1 MKTKKNE
8 SKVSL
13 KSYQLF
19 LLSCLLCA
27 IFILNSNYV
36 NEKRTA
42 IKKEKQEASFF
53 KQLVNKRMLESL
65 SEGDENSGTQEIKN
79 SKSVCSRGSDDLISY
94 YETGDKSKI
103 NLDDEG
109 IECKNKNDDYM
120 QALIALVKKYV
131 ENNETDSNEGEDD
144 EEFDKENALKYIK
157 HIFPLLIF
165 FAIGILSI
173 IGWLI
178 CCFCNCCN
186 CCCCCCCKKPGCKV
200 PCFIFTY
207 IFYALAIIACIYG
220 LSKSNKIFV
229 GLANTE
235 CSVLKLLEQ
244 VVDGE
249 AKTTTPRWIGISG
262 INGLLS
268 NLTKQINNTKQN
280 ALKNLLEKKDAI
292 TSKKANFTI
301 EMKSFD
307 DFCYVNGD
315 YPEDYTKNFTDISL
329 SDYKNKKYVLDII
342 KLVGHYNDETKEY
355 TENSFL
361 YSLNFEYSEI
371 AERTDGYINT
381 SETSFRD
388 ILNESSAEV
397 MEALDKAQ
405 DTLDKL
411 KKPFDKI
418 NDKIGDRVVDYSE
431 SIDKYGKL
439 GVKLVFTILMI
450 INIALAVLLLL
461 ICLCS
466 AKYCTGCCC
475 CRCLCKCFTHLFW
488 NILALMMILSFIIG
502 SIIALVG
509 KVGDDAMSLVS
520 HILSEENFESGDP
533 LLLEKMGDAK
543 KYLSIC
549 LHGNGS
555 LENEF
560 DLGDS
565 LDAIEDID
573 EVLNGI
579 DNITQKFREIK
590 NNLPVFKT
598 FFKQIKERTDYLTS
612 EFGLFGVSDTQS
624 NIALSLSLLSLN
636 KAIKDAGKTES
647 WDIDGDESKVCIAG
661 GTDDLEP
668 GDYKFHPSTCK
679 PKDRDWIQNSSNSNI
694 KDYAEVISTIV
705 DFVRNLKNENEG
717 TFKNKLNKL
726 NQTYDEYMG
735 SYLEMANFLKET
747 IGGLIG
753 QIRDTVGDGNIFSFL
768 NGKFIGTNIQ
778 IILKYLKY
786 SLGQDFYNVG
796 ICLIIVGCSL
806 ILSISSTILL
816 IVIINV
822 VLEHNIEKEK
832 KINDIAREKNFGN
845 SEDRKLAK
853 I

>member
-1 MKTKKNE
+1 MW
-8 SKVSL
+8 
-13 KSYQLF
+13 
-19 LLSCLLCA
+19 
-27 IFILNSNYV
+27 
-36 NEKRTA
+36 
-42 IKKEKQEASFF
+42 
-53 KQLVNKRMLESL
+53 
-65 SEGDENSGTQEIKN
+65 DW
-79 SKSVCSRGSDDLISY
+79 
-94 YETGDKSKI
+94 
-103 NLDDEG
+103 
-109 IECKNKNDDYM
+109 
-120 QALIALVKKYV
+120 
-131 ENNETDSNEGEDD
+131 
-144 EEFDKENALKYIK
+144 
-157 HIFPLLIF
+157 P
-165 FAIGILSI
+165 
-173 IGWLI
+173 
-178 CCFCNCCN
+178 
-186 CCCCCCCKKPGCKV
+186 
-200 PCFIFTY
+200 
-207 IFYALAIIACIYG
+207 
-220 LSKSNKIFV
+220 
-229 GLANTE
+229 
-235 CSVLKLLEQ
+235 
-244 VVDGE
+244 
-249 AKTTTPRWIGISG
+249 IGISG

-268 NLTKQINNTKQN
+268 NLTKQINSTKQN
-280 ALKNLLEKKDAI
+280 ALNDLLEKKGNI
-292 TSKKANFTI
+292 TSKKESFTG

-307 DFCYVNGD
+307 GFCYNDGD
-315 YPEDYTKNFTDISL
+315 YLENYTRTFNNISL
-329 SDYKNKKYVLDII
+329 DNYKGKKYVLDII
-342 KLVGHYNDETKEY
+342 KLVGHYDDEKKEY
-355 TENSFL
+355 TDNSFL
-361 YSLNFEYSEI
+361 YFLNLEYSGI
-371 AERTDGYINT
+371 AETTDRYINT

-411 KKPFDKI
+411 KKPFDNI

-439 GVKLVFTILMI
+439 AVKLVFTILMI
-450 INIALAVLLLL
+450 INIALAVLLIL

-466 AKYCTGCCC
+466 TKYCTSCCC

-488 NILALMMILSFIIG
+488 NILALMMILSFIVG

-509 KVGDDAMSLVS
+509 RVGDDAMSLVS
-520 HILSEENFESGDP
+520 YILSEENFESQDP

-555 LENEF
+555 LEREF

-573 EVLNGI
+573 DVLNGI
-579 DNITQKFREIK
+579 DNITQQFREIK
-590 NNLPVFKT
+590 NNLPAFKT
-598 FFKQIKERTDYLTS
+598 FFEQIKNRTDYHTS
-612 EFGLFGVSDTQS
+612 NFGLFEVSNPESIITLK
-624 NIALSLSLLSLN
+624 AFLEFLN
-636 KAIKDAGKTES
+636 TEKKPEGIKET
-647 WDIDGDESKVCIAG
+647 WDIDGDQTKVCVSEG
-661 GTDDLEP
+661 HDGFDP
-668 GDYKFHPSTCK
+668 GEYKLHPSTCK
-679 PKDRDWIQNSSNSNI
+679 PKDRDWIQSSSNSNI

-705 DFVRNLKNENEG
+705 DLVSKLKDEKEG

-822 VLEHNIEKEK
+822 ALEHNIEKEK
-832 KINDIAREKNFGN
+832 KINDIAREKNLGN

>member
-13 KSYQLF
+13 KSYHIF
-19 LLSCLLCA
+19 LLSCLLCCV
-27 IFILNSNYV
+27 FILNSNYV
-36 NEKRTA
+36 NEKRA
-42 IKKEKQEASFF
+42 AVKREKQEASFF
-53 KQLVNKRMLESL
+53 NGLINKRMLESL
-65 SEGDENSGTQEIKN
+65 SEGDANSGTQETKN
-79 SKSVCSRGSDDLISY
+79 STAVCSRGSEDLISY
-94 YETGDKSKI
+94 YETGDKTKI

-109 IECKNKNDDYM
+109 IECKNKDDDYM

-131 ENNETDSNEGEDD
+131 EGNETDTDEGDD
-144 EEFDKENALKYIK
+144 EEFDKENAVKYIK

-165 FAIGILSI
+165 FAVGILSI

-249 AKTTTPRWIGISG
+249 VKTTTPRWIGISG

-268 NLTKQINNTKQN
+268 NLTKQINSTKQN
-280 ALKNLLEKKDAI
+280 ALNDLLEKKGNI
-292 TSKKANFTI
+292 TTKKGTFTT
-301 EMKSFD
+301 EMNDFD
-307 DFCYVNGD
+307 SHCYNGGQ
-315 YPEDYTKNFTDISL
+315 YLADYTTTFDDISL
-329 SDYKNKKYVLDII
+329 QDYKNKKYVLDII
-342 KLVGHYNDETKEY
+342 KLVGHYNDTTKEY
-355 TENSFL
+355 PFPSLL
-361 YSLNFEYSEI
+361 YSLNMEYSII
-371 AERTDGYINT
+371 AENTDGLINT

-397 MEALDKAQ
+397 MDALDKAQ

-418 NDKIGDRVVDYSE
+418 NDKIGDRVIDYSE
-431 SIDKYGKL
+431 SIDEYGKL
-439 GVKLVFTILMI
+439 GVKLVFLILML
-450 INIALAVLLLL
+450 INIALAVLMLL

-466 AKYCTGCCC
+466 SKLCTNCCC

-488 NILALMMILSFIIG
+488 NILALMMILSFLIG

-509 KVGDDAMSLVS
+509 RIGDDAMSLVS
-520 HILSEENFESGDP
+520 YILSEENFESEDP

-555 LENEF
+555 LESEF

-573 EVLNGI
+573 DVLNQL
-579 DNITQKFREIK
+579 DNITYQFIQIK
-590 NNLPVFKT
+590 NNLPSFKT
-598 FFKQIKERTDYLTS
+598 FFEQIKNRTDYETS

-624 NIALSLSLLSLN
+624 NIALSLFLTSLN
-636 KAIKDAGKTES
+636 RKIEATGKEES
-647 WDIDGDESKVCIAG
+647 WDIDGDKTKICVSG
-661 GTDDLEP
+661 SDDFEP
-668 GDYKFHPSTCK
+668 GNYKLHPSTCK
-679 PKDRDWIQNSSNSNI
+679 PRDRDWISKASSEI
-694 KDYAEVISTIV
+694 TDYAEIVSTIV
-705 DFVRNLKNENEG
+705 DLVNKLNDENDG
-717 TFKNKLNKL
+717 SFKNKLNKL
-726 NQTYDEYMG
+726 NKTYDEYIG
-735 SYLEMANFLKET
+735 SYIGMANFLKET
-747 IGGLIG
+747 INGLIG
-753 QIRDTVGDGNIFSFL
+753 RLRETVGDGQIFSFL

-786 SLGQDFYNVG
+786 SLGQDLYNVG
-796 ICLIIVGCSL
+796 LCLLIVGCSL

-822 VLEHNIEKEK
+822 ALEENINNE
-832 KINDIAREKNFGN
+832 KINNTTAREKNFGN
-845 SEDRKLAK
+845 SEDRKFAK
-853 I
+853 V

>member
-13 KSYQLF
+13 KSYHLF

-53 KQLVNKRMLESL
+53 NQLVNKRMLESL

-103 NLDDEG
+103 LDDEG

-131 ENNETDSNEGEDD
+131 ENNDTDSSEGED

-207 IFYALAIIACIYG
+207 IFYALAIIACVYG
-220 LSKSNKIFV
+220 LTKSHKIFV

-268 NLTKQINNTKQN
+268 NLTKQINSTKQN
-280 ALKNLLEKKDAI
+280 ALNDLLEKKGNI
-292 TSKKANFTI
+292 TSKKELFTG

-307 DFCYVNGD
+307 GFCYNDGD
-315 YPEDYTKNFTDISL
+315 YLENYTRTFNNISL
-329 SDYKNKKYVLDII
+329 DNYKGKKYVLDII
-342 KLVGHYNDETKEY
+342 KLVGHYDDEKKEY
-355 TENSFL
+355 TDNSFL
-361 YSLNFEYSEI
+361 YFLNLEYSGI
-371 AERTDGYINT
+371 AETTDRYIDT

-418 NDKIGDRVVDYSE
+418 DDQVGDRVVDYSE

-439 GVKLVFTILMI
+439 VVKLVFTILMI
-450 INIALAVLLLL
+450 INIALAVLLLM

-488 NILALMMILSFIIG
+488 NILALMMILSFIVG

-509 KVGDDAMSLVS
+509 RVGDDAMSLVS
-520 HILSEENFESGDP
+520 YILSEENFESQDP

-549 LHGNGS
+549 LHGNGG
-555 LENEF
+555 LESEF

-573 EVLNGI
+573 DVLNGI
-579 DNITQKFREIK
+579 DNITQQFREIK
-590 NNLPVFKT
+590 NNLPAFKT
-598 FFKQIKERTDYLTS
+598 FFEQIKDRTDYHTS
-612 EFGLFGVSDTQS
+612 NFGLFEVSNPESIITLK
-624 NIALSLSLLSLN
+624 AFLEFLN
-636 KAIKDAGKTES
+636 TEKKPEGIKET
-647 WDIDGDESKVCIAG
+647 WDIDGDQTKVCVSEG
-661 GTDDLEP
+661 QDDFDP
-668 GDYKFHPSTCK
+668 GEYKLHPSTCK
-679 PKDRDWIQNSSNSNI
+679 PKDRDWIQSSSNSNI

-705 DFVRNLKNENEG
+705 DLVSRLKDENEG
-717 TFKNKLNKL
+717 SFKNKLNKL

-735 SYLEMANFLKET
+735 SYLVMANFLKET

-832 KINDIAREKNFGN
+832 KN
-845 SEDRKLAK
+845 
-853 I
+853 